1 MNDRRS
7 SIPPDWFEAEY
18 TRDPDPWRFATSD
31 YERAK
36 YDDTLAALGDRRFA
50 SGFEIGCSIGVFTAR
65 LVQRCDRLLA
75 VDVSDTAL
83 AQARAA
89 NPGVRFA
96 NMRVPDAWPIGED
109 FDLIVF
115 SEVLYYLD
123 AVEIDRAASQAL
135 TALRP
140 GGTVLLVHW
149 TGPTDYPCSGD
160 EAAERF
166 IAATMARLR
175 PVRQARRAEYRLDRL
190 DTE

>member
-1 MNDRRS
+1 MNERRA

-50 SGFEIGCSIGVFTAR
+50 CGFEIGCSIGVFTAR

-96 NMRVPDAWPIGED
+96 NMRVPDAWPNGET

-123 AVEIDRAASQAL
+123 PTEIDRAASLAL
-135 TALRP
+135 AAFQP

-166 IAATMARLR
+166 IAATAGRLR
-175 PVRQARRAEYRLDRL
+175 PVMQARRAEYRLDRL
-190 DTE
+190 EAA